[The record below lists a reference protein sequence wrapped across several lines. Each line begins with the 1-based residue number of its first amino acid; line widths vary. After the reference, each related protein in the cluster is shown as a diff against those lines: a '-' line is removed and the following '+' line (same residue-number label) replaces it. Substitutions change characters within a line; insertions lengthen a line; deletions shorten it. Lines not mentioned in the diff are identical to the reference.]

1 MSSFLPR
8 FQGHWGRHPFLQP
21 PALLRKFCGATQLAA
36 RGGGRRG
43 GHGGNGDNGES
54 LLGGMVPGVSS
65 SYGIV
70 CTYTLYIYLSTYIY
84 VYLYNY
90 LYYYL
95 YVYLYISL
103 SIYLSTYL
111 SIYLSFYPSIHL
123 SIYPIYPI
131 HPCIY
136 LTN

>member
-1 MSSFLPR
+1 MSSYLPR
-8 FQGHWGRHPFLQP
+8 FQGHRGRHPFLQP

-70 CTYTLYIYLSTYIY
+70 CIYTLYIYLSTYIY
-84 VYLYNY
+84 VYLYLYNY

-123 SIYPIYPI
+123 SYLSYPSM
-131 HPCIY
+131 Y
-136 LTN
+136 LSN